1 MCRIFKTNSIHGLL
15 VAVAILMVCPKVESS
30 EINLGGRQD
39 LVLAKEVREQVLEL
53 SEKLLENAEDDFAEQ
68 VADLDNP
75 FVFEQMDEIVA
86 EAEEAVVERVINYD
100 DASVL
105 RVVKES
111 FSKQVSGTLVRGST
125 SFLQLQGGN
134 LVRPGDSFP
143 VSIPQAEGK
152 RFTVTVTE
160 ITGNSYTLKLGEAE
174 QVVRLTGTA
183 REGGGAS
190 FVD

>member
-1 MCRIFKTNSIHGLL
+1 MALKTNSIHGLL
-15 VAVAILMVCPKVESS
+15 VAVAILIACPKAESS

-39 LVLAKEVREQVLEL
+39 LVLAKEVRDQVLEL
-53 SEKLLENAEDDFAEQ
+53 SEALLASGEDDFTEQ

-75 FVFEQMDEIVA
+75 FVFEQMKEVVV
-86 EAEEAVVERVINYD
+86 EAEEAVVEEVVNYD

-105 RVVKES
+105 RVVTQS

-125 SFLQLQGGN
+125 SFLQLQGGT

-143 VSIPQAEGK
+143 VSIPQAEGR
-152 RFTVTVTE
+152 RFTVTVVQ

-183 REGGGAS
+183 EEGGGAS
-190 FVD
+190 FAD

>member
-1 MCRIFKTNSIHGLL
+1 MCMALKTNSIHGLL
-15 VAVAILMVCPKVESS
+15 VAVAILIACPKAESS

-39 LVLAKEVREQVLEL
+39 LVLAKEVRDQVLEL
-53 SEKLLENAEDDFAEQ
+53 SEALLASGEDDFTEQ

-75 FVFEQMDEIVA
+75 FVFEQMKEVVV
-86 EAEEAVVERVINYD
+86 EAEEAVVEEVVNYD

-105 RVVKES
+105 RVVTQS

-125 SFLQLQGGN
+125 SFLQLQGGT

-143 VSIPQAEGK
+143 VSIPQAEGR
-152 RFTVTVTE
+152 RFTVTVVQ

-183 REGGGAS
+183 EEGGGAS
-190 FVD
+190 FAD